1 VSEAGLTA
9 KQNPWLVI
17 IKGCRK
23 PFFLC
28 PGYRRDYL
36 LFSYLYP
43 PITSLSMEK
52 EELTHQ
58 ELRRYNRH
66 IMLPEVGID
75 GQKALKKA
83 RVLVVGAGGL
93 GCPVLQ
99 YLAAIGIGTLGIIDF
114 DKVDEENLQR
124 QVLYGLQDL
133 GKLKSIIV
141 KTRLQHFNPL
151 VNYEIIN
158 IRMDRNNALNIIQQY
173 DIVVDATD
181 NYPTRYLINDACVI
195 LKKPM
200 VYGSIYTFEGQVSVF
215 NYREGP
221 TYRCLFPKMPGKR
234 EAPAASEIGVIGVL
248 PGIIGTFQA
257 NEVIKIILGKGG
269 ILSGKLLV
277 INILEP
283 SFYRFTITKNQ
294 KNLSITEL
302 SDYSQ

>member
-1 VSEAGLTA
+1 
-9 KQNPWLVI
+9 
-17 IKGCRK
+17 
-23 PFFLC
+23 
-28 PGYRRDYL
+28 
-36 LFSYLYP
+36 
-43 PITSLSMEK
+43 MEK

-66 IMLPEVGID
+66 IMLPEVGRD

-99 YLAAIGIGTLGIIDF
+99 YLAAIGIGKLGIIDF

-141 KTRLQHFNPL
+141 KTRLQQFNPL

-200 VYGSIYTFEGQVSVF
+200 VYGSIHTFEGQVSVF

>member
-1 VSEAGLTA
+1 
-9 KQNPWLVI
+9 
-17 IKGCRK
+17 
-23 PFFLC
+23 
-28 PGYRRDYL
+28 
-36 LFSYLYP
+36 
-43 PITSLSMEK
+43 MEK

-66 IMLPEVGID
+66 IMLPEVGRD

-99 YLAAIGIGTLGIIDF
+99 YLAAIGIGKLGIIDF

-141 KTRLQHFNPL
+141 KTRLQQFNPL

-200 VYGSIYTFEGQVSVF
+200 VYGSIHTFEGQVSVF

-277 INILEP
+277 INILES
-283 SFYRFTITKNQ
+283 SFYRFTITKNP

>member
-1 VSEAGLTA
+1 
-9 KQNPWLVI
+9 
-17 IKGCRK
+17 
-23 PFFLC
+23 
-28 PGYRRDYL
+28 
-36 LFSYLYP
+36 
-43 PITSLSMEK
+43 MEK

>member
-1 VSEAGLTA
+1 MEYEALT
-9 KQNPWLVI
+9 P
-17 IKGCRK
+17 
-23 PFFLC
+23 
-28 PGYRRDYL
+28 
-36 LFSYLYP
+36 
-43 PITSLSMEK
+43 
-52 EELTHQ
+52 Q
-58 ELRRYNRH
+58 ESRRYHRH
-66 IMLPEVGID
+66 MMLREVGQH
-75 GQKALKKA
+75 GQKKLKKA

-93 GCPVLQ
+93 GSPVLQ
-99 YLAAIGIGTLGIIDF
+99 YLAAVGVGTLGIIDF

-141 KTRLQHFNPL
+141 KTRLEQFNPL

-158 IRMDRNNALNIIQQY
+158 LRMDRNNALKIIKQY

-215 NYREGP
+215 NYQEGP
-221 TYRCLFPKMPGKR
+221 TYRCLFPGIPGKR
-234 EAPAASEIGVIGVL
+234 EAPAAIEMGVMGVL

-257 NEVIKIILGKGG
+257 NEVIKMILGIGG

-277 INILEP
+277 VNILEP
-283 SFYRFTITKNQ
+283 AFYQFTFKRNR
-294 KNLSITEL
+294 KNLTITEL
-302 SDYSQ
+302 SDYSQSS

>member
-1 VSEAGLTA
+1 MWFSG
-9 KQNPWLVI
+9 
-17 IKGCRK
+17 IKGFK

-43 PITSLSMEK
+43 SNRYWSMEK
-52 EELTHQ
+52 EKLTPQ

-66 IMLPEVGID
+66 IMLPEIGRE
-75 GQKALKKA
+75 GQKALKEAK
-83 RVLVVGAGGL
+83 VLVVGAGGL

-99 YLAAIGIGTLGIIDF
+99 YLAAIGVGSLGIIDF

-133 GKLKSIIV
+133 GKLKAIIV
-141 KTRLQHFNPL
+141 KSRLQDFNPL

-158 IRMDRNNALNIIQQY
+158 IRMDRNNALEIIQPY
-173 DIVVDATD
+173 DLVVDATD
-181 NYPTRYLINDACVI
+181 NFPTRYLINDACVI
-195 LKKPM
+195 LNKPM

-221 TYRCLFPKMPGKR
+221 SYRCLFPKIPGER
-234 EAPAASEIGVIGVL
+234 EAPAASETGVIGVL
-248 PGIIGTFQA
+248 PGLIGTFQA
-257 NEVIKIILGKGG
+257 NEVIKIILGQEGV
-269 ILSGKLLV
+269 LSGKLLV

-283 SFYRFTITKNQ
+283 SFHQFTIKKDE

-302 SDYSQ
+302 SDYTQKN